1 MGLEEWEKAPAV
13 GGEAAKVVVV
23 AASSRAAGVG
33 PSQLLESTFPPA
45 LPNASALS
53 LAGCSTS
60 GVDSSRWHI
69 MGSLGWRRG
78 HWCRE
83 WEYGIYIIDAIG
95 YPVCTPCVDKFI
107 LDEDLQDWS
116 RCYWC
121 WKWEYMMHW
130 CWEIPAPLCTTC
142 FLAFR
147 DGKEAPWWAR
157 DRLQL
162 VLPHVT
168 LHFGWAGID
177 FAFTLHFGWAGLSV
191 ARPVS
196 SRP

>member
-1 MGLEEWEKAPAV
+1 
-13 GGEAAKVVVV
+13 
-23 AASSRAAGVG
+23 
-33 PSQLLESTFPPA
+33 
-45 LPNASALS
+45 
-53 LAGCSTS
+53 
-60 GVDSSRWHI
+60 
-69 MGSLGWRRG
+69 MGSLGWRRC

-95 YPVCTPCVDKFI
+95 YPLCTPCVDKFI
-107 LDEDLQDWS
+107 LDEDLHDWG

-147 DGKEAPWWAR
+147 DGKEAPWWPNAR

-162 VLPHVT
+162 VLPHATPLPEHCVRLIT
-168 LHFGWAGID
+168 EF
-177 FAFTLHFGWAGLSV
+177 
-191 ARPVS
+191 ARPGWS
-196 SRP
+196 T